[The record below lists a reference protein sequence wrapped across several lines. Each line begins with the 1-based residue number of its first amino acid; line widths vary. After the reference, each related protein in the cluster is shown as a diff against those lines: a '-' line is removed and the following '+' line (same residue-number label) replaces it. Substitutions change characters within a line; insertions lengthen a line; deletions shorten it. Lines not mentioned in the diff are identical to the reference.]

1 MSEAMDVD
9 PPVKKEPK
17 EGKVD
22 SGKARFEVKKKTV
35 PFAETISWTCALN
48 AKRIR
53 CPLQAKS
60 VLLRGV
66 SVIMPSTFTAYRA
79 GSKRETSVLWTTESG
94 SYKDMAD
101 KRVSQL
107 VHPELFQAETL
118 HTDCGLRQVFG

>member
-22 SGKARFEVKKKTV
+22 GGKARFEVKK
-35 PFAETISWTCALN
+35 ALN

-53 CPLQAKS
+53 CPLQARS
-60 VLLRGV
+60 ALLRGV

-79 GSKRETSVLWTTESG
+79 GSRQGTSVLWTTESG
-94 SYKDMAD
+94 SYKEHMEALYPLAACPV
-101 KRVSQL
+101 R
-107 VHPELFQAETL
+107 A
-118 HTDCGLRQVFG
+118 VF